1 MLDENMYCKKNRK
14 KKCNEGDNT
23 TNEENKIQNRDYENI
38 VETHKTVNKK
48 LKIYEDRFRL
58 RIEKKKKMNIIMYL

>member
-23 TNEENKIQNRDYENI
+23 TNEENKY
-38 VETHKTVNKK
+38 KTEIM
-48 LKIYEDRFRL
+48 KI
-58 RIEKKKKMNIIMYL
+58 